1 MPDKHEVGGSS
12 PLEPTSHR
20 KVIER
25 KLVFIENRIRKKTS
39 KTNR

>member
-1 MPDKHEVGGSS
+1 MS
-12 PLEPTSHR
+12 PPITV